1 MSKFKDM
8 SDDYLKRNYVPDV
21 YQPSIHA
28 IDYEKLKAH
37 GIKAISFDID
47 DTIAALTDHNPP
59 KSTITKFEDLKKMG
73 FDLILITN
81 AGDGRGERFADALG
95 VPYIASA
102 EKPSTAHFEK
112 ILDRFGLEK
121 SQMAHVG
128 NSMTRDVAGGNAFGV
143 TTCLVRNVG
152 KAAVGGNKIQKVLGG
167 TEGQQIKEEMK
178 ERNIWRKHHK
188 YEKGDQYYQLGEM
201 PKYLSGKK

>member
-1 MSKFKDM
+1 MDEIKEM
-8 SDDYLKRNYVPDV
+8 TDDYLKRIYVPDV

-28 IDYEKLKAH
+28 IDYGKLKAH
-37 GIKAISFDID
+37 GIKVISFDID
-47 DTIAALTDHNPP
+47 DTIAALEDHNPP
-59 KSTITKFEDLKKMG
+59 KSTITKFEDLKNMG

-81 AGDGRGERFADALG
+81 AGDGRGERFAKALG

-143 TTCLVRNVG
+143 KTCLVRNVG
-152 KAAVGGNKIQKVLGG
+152 KVADGGNKIQKVLGG
-167 TEGQQIKEEMK
+167 TEGQQIRKEMK
-178 ERNIWRKHHK
+178 KRNIWRKHHK
-188 YEKGDQYYQLGEM
+188 NEEGDQYYQLGET
-201 PKYLSGKK
+201 PKYLLK